1 MNVFKEIKF
10 ESIRSVPFWLGDRIY
25 QVQPVHNDQNVQLRL
40 RQICPECGDK
50 RVVIY
55 RGRNEQEYEIECPL
69 CSSTTHSSYRN
80 SPYRKV
86 DNDLTIYHYE
96 VAEYIIRKAEIAGPE
111 TMSAYKDNAS
121 PCYSISTLKAFHRFG
136 RSLDDIDTCTVPVVQ
151 CSKVDQSVNEIY
163 NIDDPHSL
171 AGWNIDYIY
180 RDRKDAEKLLRRL
193 VERDKKAVEEYNRKY
208 GTNYR
213 YPW

>member
-25 QVQPVHNDQNVQLRL
+25 KVQPVHDIQNAQLRL

-50 RVVIY
+50 RVVTY
-55 RGRNEQEYEIECPL
+55 RGQNGQEYEIKCPL
-69 CSSTTHSSYRN
+69 CSSNTN
-80 SPYRKV
+80 SPCRNV

-121 PCYSISTLKAFHRFG
+121 PCYSINSLTAFHRFG
-136 RSLDDIDTCTVPVVQ
+136 RSFDDIDTCTVPVVQ
-151 CSKVDQSVNEIY
+151 CSKVDKNVNEIY

-171 AGWNIDYIY
+171 AGWHIDYIY
-180 RDRKDAEKLLRRL
+180 RDRKDAEKLLKRL
-193 VERDKKAVEEYNRKY
+193 VERDRKAVEEYNGKY
-208 GTNYR
+208 GTNYS